1 MTALAAPAGAIDAH
15 VHLFDPQRHPFAD
28 DTPYR
33 PMPAECGGAADLAHV
48 LAAHG
53 FAAAL
58 VVAPTSGYGYDNRC
72 LLAGL
77 AAARGRWRGIARVPV
92 ATTPARLR
100 ALAARGVAGVRIDLV
115 GDGLTPLSDP
125 AFPRLLTALADLGLV
140 LDVQCERDQFAAVA
154 PHVARSGLRVVVDHC
169 GRPDPARGLRQPGFA
184 ALLRAADGGRVAVK
198 LSGPFRFAGGAWPW
212 ARADRFVAALLA
224 AFGPQRCVWGSDW
237 PFVRMPRRVDYGPTL
252 PLLARWVPDARDR
265 RRILVET
272 PRRWF
277 GFPAHTD

>member
-1 MTALAAPAGAIDAH
+1 MTAPRVPAGAIDAH

-28 DTPYR
+28 GTPYR
-33 PMPAECGGAADLAHV
+33 PAPAECGSAADLACV

-53 FAAAL
+53 LAAAL

-77 AAARGRWRGIARVPV
+77 AAARGRWRGIVRVPV
-92 ATTPARLR
+92 ATPRARLR

-115 GDGLTPLSDP
+115 GDGLAPLADP
-125 AFPRLLTALADLGLV
+125 AFPRLLAALAAEDLV
-140 LDVQCERDQFAAVA
+140 LDVQCEREQFAAVA
-154 PHVARSGLRVVVDHC
+154 PHVVRAGVRVVVDHC

-184 ALLRAADGGRVAVK
+184 DLLRAADSGRVAVK
-198 LSGPFRFAGGAWPW
+198 LSGAFRFAGGPWPYP
-212 ARADRFVAALLA
+212 RADRYVAALLA
-224 AFGPQRCVWGSDW
+224 AFGPDHCVFGSDW
-237 PFVRMPRRVDYGPTL
+237 PFVRMPHRVDYAPAL
-252 PLLARWVPDARDR
+252 ALLERWVPDARVR

-277 GFPAHTD
+277 RFPARAH